1 VARSGKIDGVR
12 NRVVGTST
20 RIMVVTIIV
29 VGSAFLAAVLGAY
42 LQRIWTPDPRP
53 EITTVGKSLGEQMR
67 SMDARPQI
75 AALAEQIRATD
86 PRPEISAL
94 STHLAEFQRRIEAIE
109 QERTELENFTLE
121 LRLQQAQQANYI
133 LSAKNDS
140 DRDIKAEAVSIEY
153 QGIPLCRPTK
163 PKEGENWTIKKHSG
177 IQIFFAPQ
185 PDPIAQ
191 LMYTS
196 IAPPSGVAV
205 PMTLV
210 VLCRIDGK
218 LKPVKGI
225 QIVTVDIGNR
235 SMTPFGP

>member
-1 VARSGKIDGVR
+1 
-12 NRVVGTST
+12 
-20 RIMVVTIIV
+20 MVVTIIV

-53 EITTVGKSLGEQMR
+53 EITAVGKSLGEQMR

-75 AALAEQIRATD
+75 VALAEQIKATD

-94 STHLAEFQRRIEAIE
+94 STHLTDFQKRIEAIE
-109 QERTELENFTLE
+109 QERTEIENFTLE
-121 LRLQQAQQANYI
+121 LRLDQAQQGNYI
-133 LSAKNDS
+133 LFAKNDS
-140 DRDIKAEAVSIEY
+140 DRDVKAESISIDY
-153 QGIPLCRPTK
+153 RGIPLCPTK
-163 PKEGENWTIKKHSG
+163 PKKGDDWTIKKHSG
-177 IQIFFAPQ
+177 IQMCFAPQ

-191 LMYTS
+191 LMYSS
-196 IAPPSGVAV
+196 IAPPPGVAV

>member
-1 VARSGKIDGVR
+1 
-12 NRVVGTST
+12 
-20 RIMVVTIIV
+20 MVVTIIV

-53 EITTVGKSLGEQMR
+53 EITAVGKTLGEQMM

-75 AALAEQIRATD
+75 AALAEQIRTSDA
-86 PRPEISAL
+86 RPEISAL
-94 STHLAEFQRRIEAIE
+94 STHLTDFQKRIEAIE

-121 LRLQQAQQANYI
+121 LRLNQAQQANYI
-133 LSAKNDS
+133 LFAKNDS
-140 DRDIKAEAVSIEY
+140 DKDVRAESVSIEY
-153 QGIPLCRPTK
+153 RGIPLCRPCK
-163 PKEGENWTIKKHSG
+163 PKDGEDWTIRRHSG
-177 IQIFFAPQ
+177 IQMSFAPQ

-191 LMYTS
+191 LMYSS
-196 IAPPSGVAV
+196 IAPPPGVTV